1 MILAF
6 QAVFKLACIGVS
18 GLCVSFLKRTKQKR
32 KVRSNM
38 RFVGN
43 LLWFVVFGGWA
54 GGLVLVLLGCV
65 CMITIVGIPF
75 GIACFRISR
84 FAFFPF
90 GKALV
95 SVEEVGGERLGG
107 TWLMNFLWCV
117 FCGFWLS
124 CSAAIAGLACCFT
137 IIGIPFGIAWFNISK
152 AAFAPL
158 GKKVVR
164 KEIADAVERR
174 KLDAELEAAL
184 SKGKR
189 E

>member
-1 MILAF
+1 
-6 QAVFKLACIGVS
+6 
-18 GLCVSFLKRTKQKR
+18 
-32 KVRSNM
+32 M

-95 SVEEVGGERLGG
+95 SVEEVGGERQGG
-107 TWLMNFLWCV
+107 DVVNEFPVVRFLRFLAFV
-117 FCGFWLS
+117 FCCYCG
-124 CSAAIAGLACCFT
+124 
-137 IIGIPFGIAWFNISK
+137 IGVLFHDNWDS
-152 AAFAPL
+152 
-158 GKKVVR
+158 VR
-164 KEIADAVERR
+164 YRMV
-174 KLDAELEAAL
+174 
-184 SKGKR
+184 
-189 E
+189 